1 MADKIMVRVNGD
13 QGDPDPKPLF
23 LTNKAAYVDS
33 VLNANKH
40 LDWVKR
46 LYEKNAPS
54 IQMPDEPD
62 RSTHLM
68 GDDGKGYV
76 FPTIVRINGALKYLG
91 ERAEDY
97 ARETNTGIQLPEK
110 EGTWF
115 ANNGYKIGTNVN
127 NSIDR
132 HTGIPY
138 NVPNTQVDNKG
149 RVMYPQQKKVI
160 VKIRK

>member
-1 MADKIMVRVNGD
+1 MAKIIIND
-13 QGDPDPKPLF
+13 QPKPKPLF

-33 VLNANKH
+33 VLNSNKH

-54 IQMPDEPD
+54 IQVPGEPD

-76 FPTIVRINGALKYLG
+76 FPTIVRINGQLKYLG
-91 ERAEDY
+91 DNAEDY

-115 ANNGYKIGTNVN
+115 ANNGYKIGANVN
-127 NSIDR
+127 NSISPMG
-132 HTGIPY
+132 TPY
-138 NVPNTQVDNKG
+138 NTPNVQVDDKG
-149 RVMYPQQKKVI
+149 MVIYPQQKKVMI
-160 VKIRK
+160 KVKKH